1 MKKIF
6 TIFTATFIMLLPFVA
21 VHALSSEIH
30 VTQDGKAS
38 ISGAKLMQE
47 VGSTFF
53 ARLYWGDAFIR
64 FTIKTNSGT
73 QFLRAT
79 GEKTTIAEM
88 SVGDIVDAVG
98 ELEPGSNT
106 LNLVASSVKNSSVQ
120 KEQSSLSGNVASV
133 DFSRREFTLYST
145 ARGPVTVVVA
155 TSTQFLK
162 GTRTL
167 DLEHLRK
174 GDKVTEVA
182 GDYNI
187 ATKILVARSVT
198 THLDMSQ
205 FKPRLFIGKLA
216 EIPSGVGATS
226 IKVIIDNITHT
237 IILTD
242 KTLIMRTNRG
252 AVSLARFVAGD
263 TIRIWGALREV
274 DDLIVDAEVVRNMN
288 L

>member
-1 MKKIF
+1 
-6 TIFTATFIMLLPFVA
+6 MLVGVLMMFLPFVT
-21 VHALSSEIH
+21 VQALSSEIH

-64 FTIKTNSGT
+64 FTLKTNSTT

-98 ELEPGSNT
+98 ELESGSNT
-106 LNLVASSVKNSSVQ
+106 INLIASSVKNSSVQ

-133 DFSRREFTLYST
+133 DLSRREFTLYST

-155 TSTQFLK
+155 TSTQFFK

-167 DLEHLRK
+167 DFEHLRK
-174 GDKVTEVA
+174 GDTITQAV

-187 ATKILVARSVT
+187 ATKILAARSVT
-198 THLDMSQ
+198 TYLDISL
-205 FKPRLFIGKLA
+205 FKPRLFVGKLLEVPA
-216 EIPSGVGATS
+216 GSSPTS
-226 IKVIIDNITHT
+226 IKITIDNVAHT
-237 IILTD
+237 VILTN
-242 KTLIMRTNRG
+242 KTLIMRKDRG
-252 AVSLARFVAGD
+252 DVSLARFVAGD

-274 DDLIVDAEVVRNMN
+274 DEPMIDAEVVRNMN